1 MFTKRRKFGLIAYG
15 IFLFFIFARS
25 AQAYVD
31 PGTGSYI
38 FQLLAAGLLSSL
50 FFIKT
55 LTRSIKLFFR
65 KIFAAKKKGEVAA
78 IKNNIDPN
86 E

>member
-1 MFTKRRKFGLIAYG
+1 MGLIAYG

-55 LTRSIKLFFR
+55 FIRSAKSFFR
-65 KIFAAKKKGEVAA
+65 KIFSAKEKEKVAA
-78 IKNNIDPN
+78 FENKINLN

>member
-1 MFTKRRKFGLIAYG
+1 MFKEKRRLGLIAYG
-15 IFLFFIFARS
+15 IVLFFIFARS

-38 FQLLAAGLLSSL
+38 FQLLAASLLSSL
-50 FFIKT
+50 FFIKNFV
-55 LTRSIKLFFR
+55 RSVKSFFR
-65 KIFAAKKKGEVAA
+65 KIFSAKEKAEVAV
-78 IKNNIDPN
+78 IKNNIDLN

>member
-1 MFTKRRKFGLIAYG
+1 MFKKKRRLGLIAYG
-15 IFLFFIFARS
+15 IFLFFIFARP

-55 LTRSIKLFFR
+55 FVRSVKSFFR
-65 KIFAAKKKGEVAA
+65 KIFFAREKEKVAT
-78 IKNNIDPN
+78 IKNNTDLN